1 VNGAVNAVRDLAGTL
16 AAPMLKLVI
25 PKGSLEVQ
33 TLRLF
38 EEADLRVRR
47 GSDRDYHGA
56 IDDERI
62 ERVSILRPQ
71 EIPLYVQDGLFDL
84 GITGQDWIAE
94 TGADVAV
101 LTTLTYAK
109 TGTGHGTKV
118 VLAVPNEHPANSA
131 KEIPPGTRISTEFVE
146 LTKRAFADLGIDV
159 KVSWSFGA
167 TEAKV
172 PDIVDAIVDVTETGS
187 TLRAHGMKIIET
199 LLTSDPV
206 LVANR
211 EAAADPAKRAAM
223 DDIVTLL
230 RGAIEAEGRVLIKLN
245 VTQEHLDAV
254 LAVVPSMKAPTVSPL
269 AEGGFAIETVVDK
282 RGVNRLIPQLK
293 AAGGSDIL
301 ELPIS
306 KIVP

>member
-1 VNGAVNAVRDLAGTL
+1 V
-16 AAPMLKLVI
+16 LKLVI
-25 PKGSLEVQ
+25 PKGSLEAQ

-47 GSDRDYHGA
+47 GSERDYHGT
-56 IDDERI
+56 IDDDRI

-94 TGADVAV
+94 TGADLEV

-109 TGTGHGTKV
+109 TGTGHGTKI
-118 VLAVPNEHPANSA
+118 VLAVPKEHPANSA

-146 LTKRAFADLGIDV
+146 LTKKAFADLGIDV

-172 PDIVDAIVDVTETGS
+172 PEIVDAIVDVTETGS

-211 EAAADPAKRAAM
+211 EAVADPAKRAAM

-293 AAGGSDIL
+293 AAGATDIL

>member
-1 VNGAVNAVRDLAGTL
+1 
-16 AAPMLKLVI
+16 MLKLVI
-25 PKGSLEVQ
+25 PKGSLEAQ

-47 GSDRDYHGA
+47 GSDRDYHGT

-94 TGADVAV
+94 TAADLEV

-131 KEIPPGTRISTEFVE
+131 NEIPAGTRISTEFVE
-146 LTKRAFADLGIDV
+146 LTKKAFADLGIDV

-172 PDIVDAIVDVTETGS
+172 PEIVDAIVDVTETGS

-206 LVANR
+206 LVANGD
-211 EAAADPAKRAAM
+211 AAADPAKRAAM

-293 AAGGSDIL
+293 TAGASDIL

>member
-1 VNGAVNAVRDLAGTL
+1 
-16 AAPMLKLVI
+16 MLKLVL
-25 PKGSLEVQ
+25 PKGSLEAQ

-47 GSDRDYHGA
+47 GSDRDSHGT
-56 IDDERI
+56 IDDDRI

-94 TGADVAV
+94 TGADLEV

-146 LTKRAFADLGIDV
+146 LTKKAFADLGIDV

-172 PDIVDAIVDVTETGS
+172 PEIVDAIVDVTETGS

-211 EAAADPAKRAAM
+211 EAAEDPTKRTAM
-223 DDIVTLL
+223 DDVVTLL

-245 VTQEHLDAV
+245 VTADALDAV

-269 AEGGFAIETVVDK
+269 AGGGFAIETVVDK

-293 AAGGSDIL
+293 AAGASDIL

-306 KIVP
+306 KIVE

>member
-1 VNGAVNAVRDLAGTL
+1 
-16 AAPMLKLVI
+16 MLKLVI
-25 PKGSLEVQ
+25 PKGSLEAQ

-47 GSDRDYHGA
+47 GSDRDYHGT
-56 IDDERI
+56 IDDDRVERI
-62 ERVSILRPQ
+62 SILRPQ
-71 EIPLYVQDGLFDL
+71 EIPMYVQDGLFDL
-84 GITGQDWIAE
+84 GITGQDRIAE
-94 TGADVAV
+94 TAADLEV

-131 KEIPPGTRISTEFVE
+131 AEIPPGTRISTEFVE
-146 LTKRAFADLGIDV
+146 LTKRHFAALGIDV

-172 PDIVDAIVDVTETGS
+172 PEIVDAIVDVTETGS

-211 EAAADPAKRAAM
+211 EAAADPVKRAAM
-223 DDIVTLL
+223 EDLVTLL
-230 RGAIEAEGRVLIKLN
+230 QGALAAEGRVLIKLN
-245 VTQEHLDAV
+245 VGTEQLDAV
-254 LAVVPSMKAPTVSPL
+254 LAVVPSMKAPTVSSL
-269 AEGGFAIETVVDK
+269 AHGGYAIETVVEK
-282 RGVNRLIPQLK
+282 RGVNRLIPELK
-293 AAGGSDIL
+293 AAGATDIL

>member
-1 VNGAVNAVRDLAGTL
+1 
-16 AAPMLKLVI
+16 MLKVVL
-25 PKGSLEVQ
+25 PKGSLEQQ

-47 GSDRDYHGA
+47 GSERDYHGT
-56 IDDERI
+56 IEDDRV

-94 TGADVAV
+94 TGADVEV
-101 LTTLTYAK
+101 LTALTYAK
-109 TGTGHGTKV
+109 TGTGHGTRV
-118 VLAVPNEHPANSA
+118 VLAVPNEHPADSA
-131 KEIPPGTRISTEFVE
+131 KEMPPGSRISTEFVR
-146 LTKRAFADLGIDV
+146 LTEGYFADLGIEV
-159 KVSWSFGA
+159 RVSWSYGA

-172 PDIVDAIVDVTETGS
+172 PEIVDAIVDVTETGS

-199 LLTSDPV
+199 LLESDPV
-206 LVANR
+206 LIANR
-211 EAAADPAKRAAM
+211 EAAADPARRAAM
-223 DDIVTLL
+223 QDLLTLL

-245 VTQEHLDAV
+245 VAGDRLDEV
-254 LAVVPSMKAPTVSPL
+254 LAVVPSMKAPTVAPL
-269 AEGGFAIETVVDK
+269 SDGGFAVETVADK
-282 RGVNRLIPQLK
+282 RGVNRLIPRLK
-293 AAGGSDIL
+293 AAGATDIL

>member
-1 VNGAVNAVRDLAGTL
+1 
-16 AAPMLKLVI
+16 MLKLVL
-25 PKGSLEVQ
+25 PKGSLEAQ

-47 GSDRDYHGA
+47 GSDRDYHGT
-56 IDDERI
+56 IDDDRI

-94 TGADVAV
+94 TGADLVE

-118 VLAVPNEHPANSA
+118 VLAVPNEHPANGA
-131 KEIPPGTRISTEFVE
+131 KEIPAGTRISTEFVE
-146 LTKRAFADLGIDV
+146 LTKKAFAELGIDV

-172 PDIVDAIVDVTETGS
+172 PEIVDAIVDVTETGS

-211 EAAADPAKRAAM
+211 EAADDPAKRAAM
-223 DDIVTLL
+223 DDVVTLL

-245 VTQEHLDAV
+245 VTADALDAV

-293 AAGGSDIL
+293 AAGASDIL

>member
-1 VNGAVNAVRDLAGTL
+1 
-16 AAPMLKLVI
+16 MLKLVI
-25 PKGSLEVQ
+25 PKGSLEAQ

-47 GSDRDYHGA
+47 GSDRDYHGT
-56 IDDERI
+56 IDDDRI
-62 ERVSILRPQ
+62 DRVSILRPQ
-71 EIPLYVQDGLFDL
+71 EIPLYVQDGLFDV

-94 TGADVAV
+94 TGADLVE

-109 TGTGHGTKV
+109 TGTGHGTQV
-118 VLAVPNEHPANSA
+118 VLAVPNEHPANA
-131 KEIPPGTRISTEFVE
+131 AREIPPGTRISTEFVE
-146 LTKRAFADLGIDV
+146 LTRRFFADLGIDV

-172 PDIVDAIVDVTETGS
+172 PEIVDAIVDVTETGS
-187 TLRAHGMKIIET
+187 TLRAHGLKIIET
-199 LLTSDPV
+199 LLTSDAV
-206 LVANR
+206 LVANQL
-211 EAAADPAKRAAM
+211 AAADPAKRAAM
-223 DDIVTLL
+223 DDVVTLL

-245 VTQEHLDAV
+245 VTEGQLDAV

-282 RGVNRLIPQLK
+282 RGVNRLIPELK
-293 AAGGSDIL
+293 TAGATDIL
-301 ELPIS
+301 ELPIT